1 MTIITGIFRN
11 GRVELDGPVPD
22 WAEGSTVT
30 VTKPE
35 TAADDIDITGD
46 SPEAI
51 AAWIMW
57 YDKLL
62 AIPKSEAAAVEL
74 EQILNDSKAEELAR
88 WEEDGKRI
96 EGLFP

>member
-1 MTIITGIFRN
+1 MTTITGIFRN

-51 AAWIMW
+51 AAWIAW
-57 YDKLL
+57 FDKLHASLGESTFPEELDRIL
-62 AIPKSEAAAVEL
+62 ADA
-74 EQILNDSKAEELAR
+74 KAEELADWDSSNQR
-88 WEEDGKRI
+88 GAI
-96 EGLFP
+96 FP

>member
-22 WAEGSTVT
+22 WAEGSTVN

-35 TAADDIDITGD
+35 TAADTIDITGD

-51 AAWIMW
+51 AAWIAW
-57 YDKLL
+57 YDKLHASIGDSTFPEELDRAL
-62 AIPKSEAAAVEL
+62 AEA
-74 EQILNDSKAEELAR
+74 KAEELAN
-88 WEEDGKRI
+88 WESNNQDGAI
-96 EGLFP
+96 FP